1 MPIEYVPGEAA
12 SPMSS
17 SAAEHGEALICS
29 GYVDRIRAHIRQLN
43 DDYTE
48 LTRSY
53 VAIKVEMASMRTEIK
68 WLKMLMVPIAIA
80 SLISAWS
87 VVTG

>member
-1 MPIEYVPGEAA
+1 MAIEYVPGDD
-12 SPMSS
+12 
-17 SAAEHGEALICS
+17 HGEALN
-29 GYVDRIRAHIRQLN
+29 RIRAHIRQLN

-87 VVTG
+87 VITG

>member
-1 MPIEYVPGEAA
+1 MALQYVPGD
-12 SPMSS
+12 
-17 SAAEHGEALICS
+17 EHGEALN
-29 GYVDRIRAHIRQLN
+29 RIRAHIRQLN

-68 WLKMLMVPIAIA
+68 WLKMLMIPIAVA

>member
-1 MPIEYVPGEAA
+1 MNTGIGRGKSIMAIEHVPGDD
-12 SPMSS
+12 
-17 SAAEHGEALICS
+17 HGEALN
-29 GYVDRIRAHIRQLN
+29 RIRAHIRQLN

>member
-1 MPIEYVPGEAA
+1 MALQYVPGD
-12 SPMSS
+12 
-17 SAAEHGEALICS
+17 EHGEVLKC
-29 GYVDRIRAHIRQLN
+29 GRIGAHIRQLN

-48 LTRSY
+48 LTKSY

-68 WLKMLMVPIAIA
+68 WLKMLMVPIAVA